1 MTLAGALWW
10 AVVAAEA
17 CGLAGAVVHDRPP
30 ESKEPH
36 SKGLRGGLTFVVRAA
51 RRPLVPL
58 LAYALAA
65 DVAMA
70 LVELHLA
77 GLPRPFAGTAR
88 ALYHLHTALG
98 LGWPAAL
105 AAAAWRA
112 FDGPRQETF
121 TERVARVR
129 GRGKRPPAPLPPWQV
144 VFTVWASWVVTMM
157 ALHPMGRVETA
168 GCLRLAQAVGIGAC
182 VWAGARFWGRTWSRA
197 AACVVVLVAVELA
210 LAFLGPWARD
220 VFRDWDR
227 LARGPYAI
235 AFATVAALLWTGRV
249 RFPGRG

>member
-1 MTLAGALWW
+1 MILAGALWW

-17 CGLAGAVVHDRPP
+17 CALAGAVV
-30 ESKEPH
+30 
-36 SKGLRGGLTFVVRAA
+36 RGYQAARLETPLVLSRDRAA
-51 RRPLVPL
+51 LVAVTSAHALL

-70 LVELHLA
+70 VIELHLA

-112 FDGPRQETF
+112 FDGPAQETF
-121 TERVARVR
+121 EERVARVR
-129 GRGKRPPAPLPPWQV
+129 ARGKRPPTPLPPWQV
-144 VFTVWASWVVTMM
+144 VLAVWASWVATMV
-157 ALHPMGRVETA
+157 ALHPMGRAETA
-168 GCLRLAQAVGIGAC
+168 SCLRLAQAVGIGAC
-182 VWAGARFWGRTWSRA
+182 FWAGARFWRRTWSRA

-210 LAFLGPWARD
+210 LFFLGPWARD

-227 LARGPYAI
+227 LARAPYAI

-249 RFPGRG
+249 RPTGRG